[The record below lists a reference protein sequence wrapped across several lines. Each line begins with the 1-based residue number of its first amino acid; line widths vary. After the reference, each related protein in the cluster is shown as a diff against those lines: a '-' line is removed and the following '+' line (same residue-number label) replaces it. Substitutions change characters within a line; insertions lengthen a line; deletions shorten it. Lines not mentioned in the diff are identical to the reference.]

1 MRHIPRFNAA
11 VRDTGLAP
19 YLKALFMATL
29 VMTTLLHAPSFAQ
42 GADVSLD
49 QARAEFERGR
59 ALLVD
64 IREPDEHATGVAAG
78 AKLLPMGQLSSR
90 IAELPRDRPVLL
102 ICNTQNRSRATYD
115 ALRERGYTK
124 VRYVRQYERVG
135 AARLA
140 NHQAKSLTIPV
151 QSFT

>member
-19 YLKALFMATL
+19 YLKALFIATL
-29 VMTTLLHAPSFAQ
+29 VITMLLHAPSSAQ
-42 GADVSLD
+42 GAAMSLG
-49 QARAEFERGR
+49 QAHAEFERGR

-90 IAELPRDRPVLL
+90 TAELPRD
-102 ICNTQNRSRATYD
+102 
-115 ALRERGYTK
+115 
-124 VRYVRQYERVG
+124 
-135 AARLA
+135 
-140 NHQAKSLTIPV
+140 
-151 QSFT
+151 